1 MNDLQAN
8 PGSWLTTYARQDFA
22 RAYRKSFWRSV
33 ISFLGKSD
41 NDLLPFD
48 EVVKR
53 IPFKGQSYIG
63 MKQIEDRE
71 RS

>member
-1 MNDLQAN
+1 MSMHDLQNN
-8 PGSWLTTYARQDFA
+8 PGELLTTYARQDFA

-33 ISFLGKSD
+33 VSWLGKSE

-53 IPFKGQSYIG
+53 IPLQGSVLCWH
-63 MKQIEDRE
+63 ETNRN
-71 RS
+71 